1 MSGTINGAMSG
12 VDALYQEA
20 IKDYARADHGHGRLD
35 GAVASVRLDNPLCGD
50 RISLQVRLDAGRI
63 VAIGHETKGCLL
75 CRAAAS
81 LLGKRAPG
89 LDGQGFAAATAALE
103 AILEQG
109 RPPPGDW
116 PELGMFAPAGAHASR
131 HKCVLL
137 PFRALAQAIGQAEAG
152 SAAIHGANHRDQ

>member
-1 MSGTINGAMSG
+1 MND
-12 VDALYQEA
+12 VEALYQEA

-35 GAVASVRLDNPLCGD
+35 GAGASVRLDNPLCGD

-63 VAIGHETKGCLL
+63 VAIAHETKGCLL

-81 LLGKRAPG
+81 LLGQRAPG
-89 LDGQGFAAATAALE
+89 LDGQGVAATTAALE

-109 RPPPGDW
+109 RQPPADW
-116 PELGMFAPAGAHASR
+116 PELGMFAPAGGHPSR

-137 PFRALAQAIGQAEAG
+137 PFRALAQAIHQA
-152 SAAIHGANHRDQ
+152 GAVSPANQGADHREH

>member
-1 MSGTINGAMSG
+1 MSGALNGAE
-12 VDALYQEA
+12 ALYQEA

-35 GAVASVRLDNPLCGD
+35 GAVATVRLDNPLCGD
-50 RISLQVRLDAGRI
+50 RISLQVRLDAGGI
-63 VAIGHETKGCLL
+63 AAIGHETKGCLL

-81 LLGKRAPG
+81 LLGQRAPG
-89 LDGQGFAAATAALE
+89 LDGQGVAAATAALE
-103 AILEQG
+103 AILEHG
-109 RPPPGDW
+109 HAPPADW

-137 PFRALAQAIGQAEAG
+137 PFRALAQAIAQAEAG

>member
-89 LDGQGFAAATAALE
+89 LDGQGFAAATSALE

>member
-1 MSGTINGAMSG
+1 MGG
-12 VDALYQEA
+12 VEALYQEA
-20 IKDYARADHGHGRLD
+20 IKDYSRADHGHGRLD

-63 VAIGHETKGCLL
+63 VALGHETKGCLL

-89 LDGQGFAAATAALE
+89 LDGQGVAVATAALE

-152 SAAIHGANHRDQ
+152 SAAIHGANHRE